1 VSALIRI
8 ALDRMSSAR
17 APRSGGSPGSAADRG
32 FFVMAI
38 ALAGYVGTMLAALIV
53 LVMAWHQVIGP
64 AEVEKVRQPSHP
76 IGTVAAAPN
85 AAPANPPGQWGPPVV
100 HTANDGADAASADE
114 ARAAAEKQ
122 AAADAE
128 KAKRQRQA
136 YAKKRKE
143 QLARQ
148 QQEPQTALGYDQER
162 SSDQQRSQDF
172 SSGPFS
178 LFGPRRF

>member
-1 VSALIRI
+1 V
-8 ALDRMSSAR
+8 AR
-17 APRSGGSPGSAADRG
+17 PIGV
-32 FFVMAI
+32 FIMAI

-53 LVMAWHQVIGP
+53 LIMAWYQVVGP
-64 AEVEKVRQPSHP
+64 SPGERARQPSHP
-76 IGTVAAAPN
+76 IGAVATMPMTVTAKLPD
-85 AAPANPPGQWGPPVV
+85 QFGPPVV
-100 HTANDGADAASADE
+100 QKADDGADTADE

-148 QQEPQTALGYDQER
+148 QDPQYSTALGYDQER
-162 SSDQQRSQDF
+162 SSDQQH
-172 SSGPFS
+172 SSGSFN
-178 LFGPRRF
+178 LFGPRRY